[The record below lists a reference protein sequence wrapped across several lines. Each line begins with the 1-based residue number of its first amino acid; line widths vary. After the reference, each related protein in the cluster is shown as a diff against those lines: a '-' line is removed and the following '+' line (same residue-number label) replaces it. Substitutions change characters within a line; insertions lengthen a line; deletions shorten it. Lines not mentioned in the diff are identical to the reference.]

1 MRIKSLSR
9 RDAWVNINHITH
21 FEIKV
26 VKQPTKRISH
36 DVVAYLDAIKSE
48 YNITESETH
57 IVPDQVIVT
66 VHRGTHEECEQF
78 IEEKIRQQT
87 ISEWIGYLVAGSV
100 GAVLAAVITV
110 VLTLL
115 FLQS

>member
-1 MRIKSLSR
+1 MWIKGLDNETQAR
-9 RDAWVNINHITH
+9 VNMNHITH
-21 FEIKV
+21 FKIKLSNG
-26 VKQPTKRISH
+26 PTRIPY
-36 DVVAYLDAIKSE
+36 DVVAYLDAF
-48 YNITESETH
+48 NIGREPREGEEVEGQAS
-57 IVPDQVIVT
+57 VT